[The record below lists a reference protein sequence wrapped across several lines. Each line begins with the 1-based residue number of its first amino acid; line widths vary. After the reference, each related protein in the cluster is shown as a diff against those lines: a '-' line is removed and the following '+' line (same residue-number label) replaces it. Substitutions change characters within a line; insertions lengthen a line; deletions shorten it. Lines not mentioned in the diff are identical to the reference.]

1 MAIAVDK
8 LLEAGVQCGLIDNR
22 QLKELR
28 LLARKTQ
35 QPLLLLVQAHYRF
48 PLSVL
53 YHAVA
58 EQAGLLFVDLS
69 VCQVNEASLK
79 KIPPSLVRRKQ
90 VLPVVFE
97 NSDYLAVADPFDRVA
112 IDSVMRLTGGSVP
125 LVLVDPVALNLK
137 IRQLQSDPV
146 GDDAANVDAEQPDLI
161 AILDA
166 ILREAYFSRASDIH
180 LITEK
185 NGIRVRFRVDGRL
198 RDHPVE
204 ADGETAAAL
213 ISRIKVLSELDI
225 SEQRMPQDGGF
236 SYHLAPPVDKTF
248 NIRVATAPIRLGERV
263 TLRLLG
269 QEISRL
275 SLKDLGMLAD
285 DLEHF
290 KQAIE
295 KPYGL
300 ILLTGPTGSGKST
313 TLSAALEEINHPDIN
328 IMTVENPIEY
338 VIPGASQVQT
348 GPKVTFASALR
359 SFLRHDP
366 DVLMVG
372 EIRDFE
378 TADVAVKAAMTGHM
392 VFSTLHT
399 NNAVSAITRLID
411 IGCES
416 FLIGST
422 ITAVI
427 AQRLV
432 RRLCSHCRQP
442 YQASETE
449 AVMLGQQEQ
458 RPEIYQASG
467 CARCQ
472 GSGFSGRLGLFETL
486 WFDDT
491 LARAVMRGAD
501 EEALEKQAGSRLR
514 FMWEDGARKVL
525 QGLTTLD
532 ELNNVAVF
540 KTRDMLE
547 DTP

>member
-1 MAIAVDK
+1 MAISVDK
-8 LLEAGVQCGLIDNR
+8 LLEAGVNCGLVDSR
-22 QLKELR
+22 VLQELR
-28 LLARKTQ
+28 LEARKSQ
-35 QPLLLLVQAHYRF
+35 QSLLLLVQAHYRF

-58 EQAGLLFVDLS
+58 EQAGLVFMDLS
-69 VCQVNEASLK
+69 QCAIYDAGLK

-90 VLPVVFE
+90 VLPVIVQDE
-97 NSDYLAVADPFDRVA
+97 EYLAVADPFDRVS
-112 IDSVMRLTGGSVP
+112 IDAVMRLMGRPVP
-125 LVLVDPVALNLK
+125 LVMVDPVALQLK
-137 IRQLQSDPV
+137 ISQLQP
-146 GDDAANVDAEQPDLI
+146 EQNNEETPADEPDLI
-161 AILDA
+161 SLLDG

-180 LITEK
+180 LLMEK
-185 NGIRVRFRVDGRL
+185 GGIRVRFRVDGRL

-213 ISRIKVLSELDI
+213 ISRIKVLAELDI
-225 SEQRMPQDGGF
+225 SEQRQPQDGGF
-236 SYHLAPPVDKTF
+236 SYHLAAPVDKTF

-269 QEISRL
+269 QEISRMTL
-275 SLKDLGMLAD
+275 ADLGMMGD
-285 DLEHF
+285 DLARF

-313 TLSAALEEINHPDIN
+313 TLSAALEEINQPDIN

-399 NNAVSAITRLID
+399 NNAVSAITRMID

-422 ITAVI
+422 VTAVI

-432 RRLCSHCRQP
+432 RRLCAHCC
-442 YQASETE
+442 QAYPANEEE
-449 AVMLGQQEQ
+449 AKLLGKPGQSF
-458 RPEIYQASG
+458 EIYQATG
-467 CARCQ
+467 CALCQ

-486 WFDDT
+486 WFDDE

-501 EEALEKQAGSRLR
+501 EEALEKQARGNLR

-525 QGLTTLD
+525 QGLTTLE
-532 ELNNVAVF
+532 ELSNVAVF
-540 KTRDMLE
+540 KTRDML
-547 DTP
+547 DNPS

>member
-1 MAIAVDK
+1 MAITVDK
-8 LLEAGVQCGLIDNR
+8 LLEAGVNCGLVDSR
-22 QLKELR
+22 RLEELR
-28 LLARKTQ
+28 LQARKSQ

-58 EQAGLLFVDLS
+58 EQAGLVVLDLAVCRVD
-69 VCQVNEASLK
+69 EALLK
-79 KIPPSLVRRKQ
+79 KIPPSLIRRKQ
-90 VLPVVFE
+90 LLPVIAEEAGF
-97 NSDYLAVADPFDRVA
+97 LAVSDPFDRIS
-112 IDSVMRLTGGSVP
+112 IDAVMRLMGRVVP
-125 LVLVDPVALNLK
+125 LAMADPVALQLK
-137 IRQLQSDPV
+137 IKQIQSAP
-146 GDDAANVDAEQPDLI
+146 DAAAADDDEAAEPDLI
-161 AILDA
+161 AILDG
-166 ILREAYFSRASDIH
+166 IIREAYFSRSSDIH
-180 LITEK
+180 LLMEQG
-185 NGIRVRFRVDGRL
+185 GIRVRFRVDGRL

-225 SEQRMPQDGGF
+225 SEQRQPQDGGF

-269 QEISRL
+269 QEISRMTL
-275 SLKDLGMLAD
+275 ADLGMLED
-285 DLEHF
+285 DLVHF

-313 TLSAALEEINHPDIN
+313 TLSAALEEINQPHIN

-348 GPKVTFASALR
+348 GPKITFASALR

-432 RRLCSHCRQP
+432 RRLCPHCRQIRS
-442 YQASETE
+442 ASEAE
-449 AVMLGQQEQ
+449 AALLGKADQSV
-458 RPEIYQASG
+458 EIYQAKG

-472 GSGFSGRLGLFETL
+472 GSGFAGRLGVFETL
-486 WFDDT
+486 WFDDA

-501 EEALEKQAGSRLR
+501 EEALEKLAGKRLR
-514 FMWEDGARKVL
+514 FMWEDGVRKVL

-532 ELNNVAVF
+532 ELRNVTVV
-540 KTRDMLE
+540 KTRDRLDE
-547 DTP
+547 SA

>member
-1 MAIAVDK
+1 MAISVDK
-8 LLEAGVQCGLIDNR
+8 LLEAGVNCGLVDSR
-22 QLKELR
+22 TLQELR
-28 LLARKTQ
+28 LEARKSQ
-35 QPLLLLVQAHYRF
+35 QSLLLLVQAHYRF

-58 EQAGLLFVDLS
+58 EQAGLVFMDLS
-69 VCQVNEASLK
+69 QCVVHESGLK
-79 KIPPSLVRRKQ
+79 KIPPSLIRRKQ
-90 VLPVVFE
+90 VLPVIVQGE
-97 NSDYLAVADPFDRVA
+97 DYLAVADPFDRVSLDA
-112 IDSVMRLTGGSVP
+112 VMRLMGRPVP
-125 LVLVDPVALNLK
+125 LVMVDPVALQLK
-137 IRQLQSDPV
+137 ISQLQP
-146 GDDAANVDAEQPDLI
+146 EQNNDGTPADEPDLI
-161 AILDA
+161 SLLDG
-166 ILREAYFSRASDIH
+166 ILREAYFSKASDIH
-180 LITEK
+180 LLMEK
-185 NGIRVRFRVDGRL
+185 GGIRVRFRVDGRL

-204 ADGETAAAL
+204 ADRETAAAL
-213 ISRIKVLSELDI
+213 ISRIKVLAELDI
-225 SEQRMPQDGGF
+225 SEQRQPQDGGF
-236 SYHLAPPVDKTF
+236 SYHLAAPVDKTF

-275 SLKDLGMLAD
+275 TLSDLGMMDD
-285 DLEHF
+285 DLVRF

-313 TLSAALEEINHPDIN
+313 TLSAALEEINQPDIN

-399 NNAVSAITRLID
+399 NNAVSAITRMID

-422 ITAVI
+422 VTAVI

-432 RRLCSHCRQP
+432 RRLCSHCSQP
-442 YQASETE
+442 YSASEEE
-449 AVMLGQQEQ
+449 ARLLGKPGQSF
-458 RPEIYQASG
+458 EIYQATG
-467 CARCQ
+467 CALCQ

-486 WFDDT
+486 WFDDE

-501 EEALEKQAGSRLR
+501 EEALEKQARGNLR

-532 ELNNVAVF
+532 ELSNVAVF
-540 KTRDMLE
+540 KTREML
-547 DTP
+547 DNPT

>member
-1 MAIAVDK
+1 MAISDEK
-8 LLEAGVQCGLIDNR
+8 LLEAGINCGLIESR
-22 QLKELR
+22 QLDELR
-28 LLARKTQ
+28 LQARKTQ

-58 EQAGLLFVDLS
+58 EQTGLVLLDLTT
-69 VCQVNEASLK
+69 CQINDALLK
-79 KIPPSLVRRKQ
+79 KIPPSLIRRKQ
-90 VLPVVFE
+90 ILPVILE
-97 NSDYLAVADPFDRVA
+97 NSGYLAIADPFDRVT
-112 IDSVMRLTGGSVP
+112 IDSVMRLLGQPMP
-125 LVLVDPVALNLK
+125 LAMVDPVALQLRIN
-137 IRQLQSDPV
+137 QLQPGQVTDET
-146 GDDAANVDAEQPDLI
+146 AEVHQQPDLV
-161 AILDA
+161 AILDG
-166 ILREAYFSRASDIH
+166 IIREAYFSRASDIH
-180 LITEK
+180 LLMEK
-185 NGIRVRFRVDGRL
+185 AGIRVRFRVDGRL
-198 RDHPVE
+198 CDHPVE
-204 ADGETAAAL
+204 ADSETAAAL
-213 ISRIKVLSELDI
+213 ISRIKVLSDLDI
-225 SEQRMPQDGGF
+225 SEQRQPQDGGF
-236 SYHLAPPVDKTF
+236 SCHLAAPIDKTF

-263 TLRLLG
+263 TLRILG
-269 QEISRL
+269 QEISRMTL
-275 SLKDLGMLAD
+275 TDLGMMDD
-285 DLEHF
+285 DLTHF

-313 TLSAALEEINHPDIN
+313 TLTAALEEINQPDVN

-348 GPKVTFASALR
+348 GPKITFASALR

-432 RRLCSHCRQP
+432 RRLCPHCRQP
-442 YQASETE
+442 YTASEAE
-449 AVMLGQQEQ
+449 SGLLGKSDQAV
-458 RPEIYQASG
+458 EIYQAQG
-467 CARCQ
+467 CALCQ

-486 WFDDT
+486 WFDDA

-501 EEALEKQAGSRLR
+501 EETLEKKARGRLR
-514 FMWEDGARKVL
+514 FMWEDGVRKVL
-525 QGLTTLD
+525 QGLTTLE
-532 ELNNVAVF
+532 ELRNVAVF
-540 KTRDMLE
+540 KTRDMLDE
-547 DTP
+547 AR